1 MASQPIAESAVAAR
15 PTPPHEP
22 SLTLK
27 RRINASPEKI
37 YAAWTQPE
45 NLIRWFGPAMV
56 KQETVRA
63 AIEARIGGR
72 YRISF
77 DDDRGEHH
85 EVGGIY
91 RELVPHS
98 RLVFSW
104 VWHSTP
110 ERESRVTVLL
120 KSDGAATLLT
130 LHHEQLFDVA
140 ARDAHQHGWSGTLD
154 KLQRSFA

>member
-1 MASQPIAESAVAAR
+1 MASQSVAESAVTTR
-15 PTPPHEP
+15 P
-22 SLTLK
+22 SLTLE
-27 RRINASPEKI
+27 RHINAPPERV
-37 YAAWTQPE
+37 YAAWIEAE

-63 AIEARIGGR
+63 EIGARIGGR

-85 EVGGIY
+85 EVGGTY
-91 RELVPHS
+91 REMVPHS

-104 VWHSTP
+104 AWHSTP
-110 ERESRVTVLL
+110 ERESQVTVLL
-120 KSDGAATLLT
+120 KPDGAGTLLT

-140 ARDAHQHGWSGTLD
+140 ARDAHQRGWMGTLD
-154 KLQRSFA
+154 NLHRVFA